1 MKADF
6 FNKKFNSQ
14 NISHA
19 YLFECK
25 PSKELN
31 EEINN
36 LIKKILCLDK
46 QKNFMFCDLCSS
58 CKSFNGN
65 TNPDFLEIFP
75 DEGSKSKTITLSALG
90 GGGDA
95 KKKRGVINIMNETAL
110 LSDAKLIKINEAE
123 LLSELAQD
131 HLLKFLEEPPKNSY
145 IFLLSSRPAKLKK
158 TILSRVNRI
167 KIDPSYFENEDI
179 KNKLDPLFYEILF
192 REFDLSSIDEVEIEK
207 LKSIY
212 AETIDSIE
220 EFNFSK
226 NKVLDLWN
234 DDYLNFRLDI
244 LKHSIFQT
252 ILIKL
257 QKKDSKSS
265 LSTSLLDEDKLFLF
279 LEETISFQALL
290 INKVPVNKKIQ
301 LNAIFDF
308 IQ

>member
-6 FNKKFNSQ
+6 FNKEFDSQ

-25 PSKELN
+25 PSKKLN
-31 EEINN
+31 EEISN
-36 LIKKILCLDK
+36 LIKKILCVNK

-75 DEGSKSKTITLSALG
+75 DEDLKSKTIALSTLR
-90 GGGDA
+90 GDT
-95 KKKRGVINIMNETAL
+95 KKNRGVINIMSETAL

-145 IFLLSSRPAKLKK
+145 IFLLSSKPAILKP

-167 KIDPSYFENEDI
+167 KINPSYFENEDI

-192 REFDLSSIDEVEIEK
+192 REFDPSSIDEAEIEK

-212 AETIDSIE
+212 AETIESIE

-226 NKVLDLWN
+226 TKVLDLWN
-234 DDYLNFRLDI
+234 DDYLNFRLNI
-244 LKHSIFQT
+244 LKHNIFNV
-252 ILIKL
+252 LSNKF
-257 QKKDSKSS
+257 KDSGFKDTSAI
-265 LSTSLLDEDKLFLF
+265 STLDQERLFLF
-279 LEETISFQALL
+279 LEEIISLQAMLAR
-290 INKVPVNKKIQ
+290 KVPLNKKIQ
-301 LNAIFDF
+301 LDAIFDL
-308 IQ
+308 I

>member
-1 MKADF
+1 MKTDF
-6 FNKKFNSQ
+6 FNKEFNLQ

-31 EEINN
+31 KEIND

-46 QKNFMFCDLCSS
+46 QRNFMFCDLCSS

-75 DEGSKSKTITLSALG
+75 DEDSKSKTITLSALG

-226 NKVLDLWN
+226 TKVLDHWN
-234 DDYLNFRLDI
+234 DDHLNFRLNI
-244 LKHSIFQT
+244 LKQNIFNV
-252 ILIKL
+252 LLNKF
-257 QKKDSKSS
+257 KDSGFKDASVI
-265 LSTSLLDEDKLFLF
+265 STLDEERLYLF
-279 LEETISFQALL
+279 LEEIISLQAML
-290 INKVPVNKKIQ
+290 VNKIPLNKKVQ
-301 LNAIFDF
+301 LDAIFDL
-308 IQ
+308 I

>member
-6 FNKKFNSQ
+6 FNKEFDSQ

-25 PSKELN
+25 PSKKLN
-31 EEINN
+31 EEISN
-36 LIKKILCLDK
+36 LIKKILCVNK

-58 CKSFNGN
+58 CKSLNGH

-75 DEGSKSKTITLSALG
+75 DEDSKSKTITLSALG

-95 KKKRGVINIMNETAL
+95 KKKRGVINIMSETAL

-145 IFLLSSRPAKLKK
+145 IFLLSSKPAILKP

-167 KIDPSYFENEDI
+167 KINPSYFENEDI

-192 REFDLSSIDEVEIEK
+192 REFDPSSIDEAEIEK

-212 AETIDSIE
+212 AETIESIE

-226 NKVLDLWN
+226 TKVLDLWN
-234 DDYLNFRLDI
+234 DDYLNFRLNI
-244 LKHSIFQT
+244 LKHNIFNV
-252 ILIKL
+252 LSNKF
-257 QKKDSKSS
+257 KDSGFKDTSAI
-265 LSTSLLDEDKLFLF
+265 STLDQERLFLF
-279 LEETISFQALL
+279 LEEIISLQAMLAR
-290 INKVPVNKKIQ
+290 KVPLNKKIQ
-301 LNAIFDF
+301 LDAIFDL
-308 IQ
+308 I